1 MQGNT
6 TEVIAWNKHSV
17 RTTRTQED
25 SNILIE
31 KQKTTKMLYSLSFC
45 LTIHCWS
52 FGTSLSKPSLFHHHS
67 QNDYSKKR
75 SIALLSL
82 IQKELEQKS
91 CCIKI
96 SKLQS
101 FTFFSQTDGMLMQ
114 HNRRA
119 GKEQVF

>member
-1 MQGNT
+1 LLVVWET
-6 TEVIAWNKHSV
+6 
-17 RTTRTQED
+17 
-25 SNILIE
+25 
-31 KQKTTKMLYSLSFC
+31 
-45 LTIHCWS
+45 
-52 FGTSLSKPSLFHHHS
+52 LSKPSLFHHHS

-101 FTFFSQTDGMLMQ
+101 FTFFFSDRWNADAAQPEGRKRTSFLVVEDW
-114 HNRRA
+114 
-119 GKEQVF
+119 KEGNGP

>member
-45 LTIHCWS
+45 LSPFIV
-52 FGTSLSKPSLFHHHS
+52 GRLGLSKPSLFHHHS
-67 QNDYSKKR
+67 QNDYSKKEEHCSFISDPER
-75 SIALLSL
+75 TARTKKLLYKN
-82 IQKELEQKS
+82 Q
-91 CCIKI
+91 
-96 SKLQS
+96 
-101 FTFFSQTDGMLMQ
+101 
-114 HNRRA
+114 
-119 GKEQVF
+119 

>member
-45 LTIHCWS
+45 LSPFIV
-52 FGTSLSKPSLFHHHS
+52 GRLGLSKPSLFHHHS